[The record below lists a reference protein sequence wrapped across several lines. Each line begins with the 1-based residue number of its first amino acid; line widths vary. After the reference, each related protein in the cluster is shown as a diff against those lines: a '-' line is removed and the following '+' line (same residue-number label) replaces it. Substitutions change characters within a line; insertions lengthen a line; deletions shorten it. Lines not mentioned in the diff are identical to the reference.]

1 MSKWCKIFEFE
12 DGDNNKQILF
22 QLDSP
27 REDVEGE
34 VLTIKTTIEYDGMF
48 VSIHF
53 GYDDY
58 EKAQKNFDDIMTLDA
73 KRFLAEIEEYVKSFE
88 NKEEEQNENK

>member
-1 MSKWCKIFEFE
+1 MSKWCKIFEF
-12 DGDNNKQILF
+12 DDKQILF

-34 VLTIKTTIEYDGMF
+34 VLTIKTTIKYEGMF